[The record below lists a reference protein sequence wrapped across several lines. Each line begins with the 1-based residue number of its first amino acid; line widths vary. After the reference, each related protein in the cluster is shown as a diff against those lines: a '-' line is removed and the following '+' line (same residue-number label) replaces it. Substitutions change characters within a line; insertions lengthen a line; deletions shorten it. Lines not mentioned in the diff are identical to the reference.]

1 MGIELATKA
10 NKLKTQRPR
19 EWIMTVQTNMTS
31 QINEPNKFD
40 LHGIGYMCMDTQIS
54 YTTTS
59 LTGKPTFN
67 YTDLKGTH
75 NFTGDG
81 IRTQKT
87 EIGMLVTVLLEA
99 VPDFH
104 AMTLTL
110 LVPTI
115 NLDGS
120 ARKFKTIAIQT
131 TSKDTIAGESLVKGT
146 VQSYEVVD
154 FQGTANS
161 VMS

>member
-1 MGIELATKA
+1 MVSNI
-10 NKLKTQRPR
+10 
-19 EWIMTVQTNMTS
+19 V
-31 QINEPNKFD
+31 EPNQFV
-40 LHGIGYMCMDTQIS
+40 LQGIGHHHKDTHIS
-54 YTTTS
+54 YSTTS
-59 LTGKPTFN
+59 ITGKPIFN
-67 YTDLKGTH
+67 YKDSKGAH

-81 IRTQKT
+81 IRTQNT
-87 EIGMLVTVLLEA
+87 EIGMMVTVLLEA

-104 AMTLTL
+104 VITLTL

-131 TSKDTIAGESLVKGT
+131 TSKDTIAGESLVKGA
-146 VQSYEVVD
+146 VQSYEVID
-154 FQGTANS
+154 LQGTANS

>member
-1 MGIELATKA
+1 MVSNI
-10 NKLKTQRPR
+10 
-19 EWIMTVQTNMTS
+19 V
-31 QINEPNKFD
+31 EPNQFV
-40 LHGIGYMCMDTQIS
+40 LQGIGHHHRDTHIS
-54 YTTTS
+54 YSTTS
-59 LTGKPTFN
+59 ITGKPIFN
-67 YTDLKGTH
+67 YKDSKGAH

-81 IRTQKT
+81 IRTQNT
-87 EIGMLVTVLLEA
+87 EIGMMVTVLLEA

-104 AMTLTL
+104 VITLTL

-131 TSKDTIAGESLVKGT
+131 TSKDTIAGESLVKGA
-146 VQSYEVVD
+146 VQSYEVID
-154 FQGTANS
+154 LQGTANS

>member
-1 MGIELATKA
+1 MVPNI
-10 NKLKTQRPR
+10 
-19 EWIMTVQTNMTS
+19 V
-31 QINEPNKFD
+31 EPNQFV
-40 LHGIGYMCMDTQIS
+40 LQGIGHNHKDIHINYS
-54 YTTTS
+54 TTS
-59 LTGKPTFN
+59 KTGKPIFN
-67 YTDLKGTH
+67 YKDSKGAH

-131 TSKDTIAGESLVKGT
+131 TSKDTIAGESLVKGA
-146 VQSYEVVD
+146 VQSYEVID
-154 FQGTANS
+154 LQGTANS

>member
-1 MGIELATKA
+1 ML
-10 NKLKTQRPR
+10 
-19 EWIMTVQTNMTS
+19 TN
-31 QINEPNKFD
+31 IVEPNQFV
-40 LHGIGYMCMDTQIS
+40 LQGIGHQHKDTHIS
-54 YTTTS
+54 YSTTS
-59 LTGKPTFN
+59 VTGKPIFN
-67 YTDLKGTH
+67 YKDSKGAH

-87 EIGMLVTVLLEA
+87 EIGMMVTVLLEA

-104 AMTLTL
+104 VITLTL

-131 TSKDTIAGESLVKGT
+131 TSKDTIAGESLVKGA
-146 VQSYEVVD
+146 VQSYEVMD
-154 FQGTANS
+154 LQGTANS